1 MALIVGSFVSQQQAE
16 AALLR
21 LRDAGLAEDETV
33 LIANAAAAPTTAAEA
48 GVAATTAGEAR
59 PAAEAVEARPPA
71 AAVEAPGGEAPDGEP
86 GLSGENQ
93 TEKEAEASV
102 NSAALGAAVGTFVG
116 GGLMGPLGLALGAV
130 AGTGVGLTATLVGRG
145 LSRDEAQRYESDVLA
160 GRYLVAVESDDRKPE
175 DVRAL
180 MEESG
185 VAQVKVEA

>member
-16 AALLR
+16 VALLR

-33 LIANAAAAPTTAAEA
+33 LIANATAAADDGGRSRRGGHHRRAK
-48 GVAATTAGEAR
+48 R
-59 PAAEAVEARPPA
+59 WPAAE
-71 AAVEAPGGEAPDGEP
+71 AVEAPGGEAPGGEP
-86 GLSGENQ
+86 GASTARANQ
-93 TEKEAEASV
+93 PSEKEAENSV

-130 AGTGVGLTATLVGRG
+130 AGTGVGLAATLVGRG
-145 LSRDEAQRYESDVLA
+145 LSRDEAERYESDVLA
-160 GRYLVAVESDDRKPE
+160 GRYLVAVESGDRKPE